1 MIWIG
6 IAIIVVL
13 ADQLTK
19 ITMTRLLA
27 YGQVEYVNHYVNL
40 VMVYNKGAAFSFLSD
55 QSGWQ
60 RYFFSAL
67 AAAVSIFIVW
77 MLNRNANERLFCWS
91 LSLILG
97 GAIGNLIDR
106 LVYGHVIDFLDVHVN
121 AWHWPAFNV
130 ADSAIT
136 IGAALFVLDE
146 LRRTRR
152 SRGGVGEPLKI
163 PAHLRDAAEG
173 KPSIIITDEDLNAD
187 SEVERE

>member
-1 MIWIG
+1 MAKKHAGLMLWLG
-6 IAIIVVL
+6 IAIVVVL
-13 ADQLTK
+13 LDQVTK

-27 YGQVEYVNHYVNL
+27 YGQVEAVNAYLNL

-67 AAAVSIFIVW
+67 AAVVSVVIVW
-77 MLNRNANERLFCWS
+77 MLYRNPAQRMFCWS

-97 GAIGNLIDR
+97 GAVGNLIDR
-106 LVYGHVIDFLDVHVN
+106 LVYGHVIDFIDFHVQH
-121 AWHWPAFNV
+121 WHWPAFNV

-146 LRRTRR
+146 LRRVNR
-152 SRGGVGEPLKI
+152 
-163 PAHLRDAAEG
+163 
-173 KPSIIITDEDLNAD
+173 
-187 SEVERE
+187 